1 MKWTYMLKWG
11 LGFLVVL
18 VLIFLHLQFD
28 FIPKEILPV
37 VGMILIVLILKIF
50 QAYEKWEADMET
62 LTKQELRKKLQK
74 KVIVG
79 RILTFIILVGLAWS
93 HFHSLNDRQE
103 GVMVGILLGLSLMTI
118 RYNLVLRREENFEKL
133 YIQVT
138 DERNRM
144 IDEKTRTLLFNI
156 LLLLAACLSV
166 LSMVFP
172 IILNLNQFLTL
183 TIILVLGLYYLLRF
197 LLSRRY

>member
-1 MKWTYMLKWG
+1 M
-11 LGFLVVL
+11 
-18 VLIFLHLQFD
+18 
-28 FIPKEILPV
+28 EIV
-37 VGMILIVLILKIF
+37 
-50 QAYEKWEADMET
+50 
-62 LTKQELRKKLQK
+62 TKQEFRKKLQR
-74 KVIVG
+74 KVIIG
-79 RILTFIILVGLAWS
+79 RILILVLWLGLGWS
-93 HFHSLNDRQE
+93 YIHSLDDLQE
-103 GVMVGILLGLSLMTI
+103 GIMVGLLLGISLMTI
-118 RYNLVLRREENFEKL
+118 RYNLALRREENFEKL

-172 IILNLNQFLTL
+172 IILSLNQFLTL

-197 LLSRRY
+197 LLSKRY

>member
-1 MKWTYMLKWG
+1 M
-11 LGFLVVL
+11 
-18 VLIFLHLQFD
+18 
-28 FIPKEILPV
+28 EIV
-37 VGMILIVLILKIF
+37 
-50 QAYEKWEADMET
+50 
-62 LTKQELRKKLQK
+62 TKQEFRKKLQR
-74 KVIVG
+74 KVIIG
-79 RILTFIILVGLAWS
+79 RILILVLWLGLGWS
-93 HFHSLNDRQE
+93 YVHSLDDLQE
-103 GVMVGILLGLSLMTI
+103 GVMVGLLLGLSLMVL
-118 RYNLVLRREENFEKL
+118 RYNLALKREEAFNRL

-172 IILNLNQFLTL
+172 IILSLNQFLTL

-197 LLSRRY
+197 LLSKRY

>member
-1 MKWTYMLKWG
+1 M
-11 LGFLVVL
+11 
-18 VLIFLHLQFD
+18 
-28 FIPKEILPV
+28 EI
-37 VGMILIVLILKIF
+37 
-50 QAYEKWEADMET
+50 
-62 LTKQELRKKLQK
+62 LTKQEFRKKLQR

-93 HFHSLNDRQE
+93 HFHSLDDQQE
-103 GVMVGILLGLSLMTI
+103 GVMVGLLLGLSLMVL
-118 RYNLVLRREENFEKL
+118 RYNLTLKREEAFNRL

-144 IDEKTRTLLFNI
+144 IDEKTRTLLFDI

-172 IILNLNQFLTL
+172 IILSLNQFLTV

-197 LLSRRY
+197 LLSKRY

>member
-1 MKWTYMLKWG
+1 
-11 LGFLVVL
+11 
-18 VLIFLHLQFD
+18 
-28 FIPKEILPV
+28 
-37 VGMILIVLILKIF
+37 
-50 QAYEKWEADMET
+50 MET
-62 LTKQELRKKLQK
+62 LTKQTFRKKLQR

-79 RILTFIILVGLAWS
+79 RILIFIILIGLAWS
-93 HFHSLNDRQE
+93 HFHSLDDLQE
-103 GVMVGILLGLSLMTI
+103 GVMVGILLGISLMVL
-118 RYNLVLRREENFEKL
+118 RYNLALSREENFEKL

-172 IILNLNQFLTL
+172 IILSLNQFLTL

-197 LLSRRY
+197 LLSKRY

>member
-1 MKWTYMLKWG
+1 M
-11 LGFLVVL
+11 
-18 VLIFLHLQFD
+18 
-28 FIPKEILPV
+28 EIV
-37 VGMILIVLILKIF
+37 
-50 QAYEKWEADMET
+50 
-62 LTKQELRKKLQK
+62 TKQEFRKKLQR
-74 KVIVG
+74 KVIIG
-79 RILTFIILVGLAWS
+79 RILILVLWLGLGWS
-93 HFHSLNDRQE
+93 YIHSLDDLQE
-103 GVMVGILLGLSLMTI
+103 GIMVGLLLGLSLMVL
-118 RYNLVLRREENFEKL
+118 RYNLALKREEAFNRL

-144 IDEKTRTLLFNI
+144 IDEKTRTLLFDI

-197 LLSRRY
+197 LLSKRY